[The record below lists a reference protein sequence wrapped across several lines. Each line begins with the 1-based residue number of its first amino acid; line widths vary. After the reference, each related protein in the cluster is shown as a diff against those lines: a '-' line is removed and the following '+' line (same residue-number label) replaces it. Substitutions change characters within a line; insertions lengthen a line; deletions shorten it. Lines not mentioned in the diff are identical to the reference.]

1 MAWSVGGLSITPSDL
16 SVDHQT
22 LTLRGIVKDDIDQW
36 RKYGRSGDIETIVGA
51 GGEYRT
57 ISRGTRSTVTV
68 TPPADLRPTPFDE
81 HEAYVANYQEFQQ
94 SPGVH
99 EVVVDLRRDTNR
111 PRLLNGPPATL
122 GTFPLVYT
130 VGTKTARSYEIRFSL
145 ADVVF
150 PEDAVRRTD
159 LRGDPAG
166 GRWTL
171 PLLLNDSQARVVLES
186 LSHNDATTERAVP
199 DGRDFPQDTTADD
212 KNLIRVSAPSRG
224 TLPEGTYVV
233 SGFSVDRYSQRR
245 GWAADLELRFK
256 GDLSGAFDYSF
267 DLGFG

>member
-1 MAWSVGGLSITPSDL
+1 MSWSVGGLSITPSDL

-22 LTLRGIVKDDIDQW
+22 LTLRGIIKKDIDQW
-36 RKYGRSGDIETIVGA
+36 RKYDRSGDIETIVGA

-68 TPPADLRPTPFDE
+68 TPPADLRPTPFDT

-111 PRLLNGPPATL
+111 PRVYANGDYTLSSPAFDL
-122 GTFPLVYT
+122 ELSM
-130 VGTKTARSYEIRFSL
+130 ARVDL
-145 ADVVF
+145 PA
-150 PEDAVRRTD
+150 DAVRRTD

-171 PLLLNDSQARVVLES
+171 PLLLKDQPARIVLES
-186 LSHNDATTERAVP
+186 LSHNDATTERTVP
-199 DGRDFPQDTTADD
+199 DGRDFPTDTTADD
-212 KNLIRVSAPSRG
+212 KNLVRVSAPSRA
-224 TLPEGTYVV
+224 TLPEGTFVV
-233 SGFSVDRYSQRR
+233 SGFSVDRHTHRR